1 MNKYLFLIILGTILI
16 NCTRVVYNDLTL
28 NVYITTPDQVAII
41 DTIDFNIRIEG
52 KGIDIDKHIYR
63 VVPTGAASLVYTN
76 ELPMNENQRLKV
88 TLTNNRTDT
97 RSDIQIK
104 IADQSF
110 NLDTQL
116 KFIIRTTENGFL
128 IFNI

>member
-28 NVYITTPDQVAII
+28 NVYITTPDQIAII

-52 KGIDIDKHIYR
+52 KNIDIDKHIYK
-63 VVPTGAASLVYTN
+63 VVPTGAAYLVYTN
-76 ELPMNENQRLKV
+76 ELSMNENQRLKV
-88 TLTNNRTDT
+88 TLTNNRMDT
-97 RSDIQIK
+97 RSEIKIK

>member
-52 KGIDIDKHIYR
+52 KNIDIDKHIYR
-63 VVPTGAASLVYTN
+63 VVPTGEASLVYTN
-76 ELPMNENQRLKV
+76 DIPMNENQRLKV